1 VTRALLHTAV
11 AAVCLLLVAA
21 AAGGPDAKPKPKPKP
36 KPKTGLAQPPIK
48 LVTKDPSVLTL
59 TTPRYRLTLRKE
71 NGEVMELLDRT
82 TGVRVIHGQ
91 NGCWW
96 GAKQTTG
103 EAASGCAFGRTGEN
117 RFTFRWSRL
126 SSTLTLVYDSG
137 PSGPGVDATVTLV
150 ARAVSFDV
158 RLEIESSVEYPISAT
173 LFPADLSL
181 PAADVRAAYMPTF
194 LPGTRFLPG
203 FFRGPHKNVETY
215 PSRWAF
221 ADYLSADIG
230 RSHVA
235 LYSVNPASKPIA
247 PVDMGFIRNA
257 EPAPCSGPS
266 FCATHAFQTWVE
278 RGQKWTSPLVRVRVG
293 GAVEQSLSAYRD
305 DNGIAKYPS
314 LADKVGGRLDALVR
328 APLIKADLWKGL
340 PEFNQWASRLAQ
352 LPSPALVHPVAF
364 QSGGFDEAHPDFL
377 PPDPRWGE
385 TGDLNRMRAAARS
398 LGQLVMPYL
407 NVSWWDTTAP
417 SVQALPSSLEPKDIA
432 VQNIRGSAV
441 REQFGPH
448 DGYVVSPHAPAVR
461 KRIDGVFEEWKSV
474 VPADCLF
481 FDQIGARPWR
491 RDFNP
496 AAPSPLAY
504 YDGWLSLFAPYADRC
519 VMVEDG
525 WDRLASMSSGF
536 HGGVL
541 QMSRQFEWPNSR
553 WGEGNW
559 EPYPIASRLFGDK
572 VLMYQHDLY
581 EPTMTTDPETLA
593 FNVAFGFM
601 LSYAWDESSP
611 PDSEWAKLVGQVQ
624 RTLGPH
630 YAGRRLVEFRDVR
643 AGVTE
648 SVFEGGFSVLAN
660 WNARPEEV
668 GGQLLA
674 PHGFV
679 ARLRGGD
686 VLATALGFNWSGV
699 AFPSG
704 AR

>member
-1 VTRALLHTAV
+1 M
-11 AAVCLLLVAA
+11 
-21 AAGGPDAKPKPKPKP
+21 
-36 KPKTGLAQPPIK
+36 
-48 LVTKDPSVLTL
+48 L

-71 NGEVMELLDRT
+71 NGEVMELLDRA
-82 TGVRVIHGQ
+82 TGVR
-91 NGCWW
+91 W
-96 GAKQTTG
+96 
-103 EAASGCAFGRTGEN
+103 SMGRTAAGGG
-117 RFTFRWSRL
+117 RSRRPVRRRL
-126 SSTLTLVYDSG
+126 GARSAARARTGSRSAGRALASTLTLVYDSARPG
-137 PSGPGVDATVTLV
+137 RASTPPSRSS
-150 ARAVSFDV
+150 RAPPRSTCG
-158 RLEIESSVEYPISAT
+158 SSSSRASNIPLSAT

-230 RSHVA
+230 RSHIA
-235 LYSVNPASKPIA
+235 LYTVNPAPKPIA
-247 PVDMGFIRNA
+247 PVDLGFVRHA

-278 RGQKWTSPLVRVRVG
+278 RGQKWTSPTVRVRVG

-305 DNGIAKYPS
+305 DNGIERLPS
-314 LADKVGGRLDALVR
+314 LADKVGGRLGALVR
-328 APLIKADLWKGL
+328 SPHQGGPLEGAAGVQPVGIAPGAAADARARPSGGVPVGRIRRGASGL
-340 PEFNQWASRLAQ
+340 P
-352 LPSPALVHPVAF
+352 
-364 QSGGFDEAHPDFL
+364 
-377 PPDPRWGE
+377 
-385 TGDLNRMRAAARS
+385 AARS
-398 LGQLVMPYL
+398 TLGRQRRPQPDDGGGAVVRPARHAVPQRQLVGHDGAERAGPPL
-407 NVSWWDTTAP
+407 AARAEGHRRPEHRGTA
-417 SVQALPSSLEPKDIA
+417 VT
-432 VQNIRGSAV
+432 
-441 REQFGPH
+441 EQFGPH
-448 DGYVVSPHAPAVR
+448 DGYIVSPHAPAVR
-461 KRIDGVFEEWKSV
+461 KRIDGVFEEWKSTSRL
-474 VPADCLF
+474 DCLF

-601 LSYAWDESSP
+601 LSYAWDESSR
-611 PDSEWAKLVGQVQ
+611 
-624 RTLGPH
+624 RTASWGEARRPGAADARAALRRPAAGGVPGRA
-630 YAGRRLVEFRDVR
+630 AGRDRVGVRGRLQ
-643 AGVTE
+643 
-648 SVFEGGFSVLAN
+648 
-660 WNARPEEV
+660 RPRQLEQASRWRSS
-668 GGQLLA
+668 GQLLA
-674 PHGFV
+674 PPRV
-679 ARLRGGD
+679 RRA
-686 VLATALGFNWSGV
+686 
-699 AFPSG
+699 
-704 AR
+704 